1 MDLEWVATELN
12 DRPHKRLGFKK
23 PIDEIEIA
31 HYCCDDRLNPFAT
44 R

>member
-1 MDLEWVATELN
+1 MYLEWVATELN

-23 PIDEIEIA
+23 PIDEIA